1 MVDIFS
7 IWVKNNYVDHD
18 IRVRGVN
25 LSLAIR
31 DGTSYLVLNIWSA
44 CQRFV
49 FNGLLEIVT
58 SLCCPDLISNNALS
72 CHILDCYLFAS
83 GKGEDTVL
91 GLLSAN
97 VCRAQVR
104 LRNGILL
111 NVCRVVYDPA
121 YFSINSCYKLSKFF
135 EY

>member
-1 MVDIFS
+1 VEYNNSGQCPLNFGK
-7 IWVKNNYVDHD
+7 KNNYVDHG

-25 LSLAIR
+25 LSLALQ

-58 SLCCPDLISNNALS
+58 SLCCPDLVSNNALS
-72 CHILDCYLFAS
+72 RHILDCYLFSSA
-83 GKGEDTVL
+83 KCEDMVL

-97 VCRAQVR
+97 VCGAQVR
-104 LRNGILL
+104 LRIRSQKTSWRQNPGAL
-111 NVCRVVYDPA
+111 NAP
-121 YFSINSCYKLSKFF
+121 
-135 EY
+135 